1 MNASGEPDWD
11 KCDKAKWGK
20 YYFSYDVGNVFNE
33 LYNTRS
39 YLHKK
44 FVQFWRKIAETF
56 RGNPYVI
63 AYELINEPFVGNA
76 IRNPFL
82 LTPTVA

>member
-11 KCDKAKWGK
+11 KCDHAKWGK

-44 FVQFWRKIAETF
+44 FVKYW
-56 RGNPYVI
+56 
-63 AYELINEPFVGNA
+63 
-76 IRNPFL
+76 
-82 LTPTVA
+82 

>member
-1 MNASGEPDWD
+1 M
-11 KCDKAKWGK
+11 
-20 YYFSYDVGNVFNE
+20 SYDVGNVFNE

-44 FVQFWRKIAETF
+44 FVKYWQKVAETF
-56 RGNPYVI
+56 RGNPYVV

-76 IRNPFL
+76 VRNPFL
-82 LTPTVA
+82 LAPTVA